1 MNRIRKGVVMFLTA
15 VLCMPAADLGR
26 SVQVS
31 AENNTGQSL
40 AHEKGTIVNTADTAE
55 NVGTEENAGTERNVR
70 SDSGV
75 WLMVDSQNRYEGME
89 KTYAEG
95 YVPKVE
101 NNMAYVVLPLIADG
115 EMQDSALRVSA
126 DLGDSENTPFVS
138 KNYIKDIVQSEEK
151 INDSEETS
159 VCWLLSFEL
168 ELREDRSNGSYPVVF
183 TVKGKDIDGN
193 SVKKKFTIY
202 VTIRDGKT
210 DGNSEGGNGDGSGE
224 GDHADG
230 SSQGDHAGGNAADGT
245 DGLQARSDSPENSTG
260 STASGGDGQSSD
272 IGGNGISEE
281 PDFTPK
287 VVVQSCSFSKSP
299 IHNGDEVQ
307 ADIILLNTSKSDTVR
322 NMTVTISAPNEYFSL
337 KSPSD
342 TIYVDSIPAGQTYTA
357 SYIYQV
363 NASAPQGQYA
373 WTLALDYAD
382 PKGASVTAEGSVQ
395 VSVEQPVKVE
405 FDPLVISS
413 EVQIA
418 DVVEAQIQAMNL
430 GRGKVYNVRAVIEAD
445 GLNPQGTIFIGDME
459 AGTTASGSTQ
469 VSVSGLSEGDSSYGA
484 SKGTVTFYYEDEG
497 GTEYTETKEFSTMI
511 QSPFSETSGD
521 TKDDP
526 GQWWIIMAAVCAV
539 LCAFAVVAAVKW
551 VKKKKAEQ

>member
-1 MNRIRKGVVMFLTA
+1 MFLTA
-15 VLCMPAADLGR
+15 VLCMLAADLGR
-26 SVQVS
+26 SVQAS
-31 AENNTGQSL
+31 AENNTGRSL
-40 AHEKGTIVNTADTAE
+40 AYEKGTVVNTADTAE
-55 NVGTEENAGTERNVR
+55 NAELEENAGTEENTGTEKNVR
-70 SDSGV
+70 SGCGV
-75 WLMVDSQNRYEGME
+75 WIMVDSRNRYEGME

-151 INDSEETS
+151 INDSEETA
-159 VCWLLSFEL
+159 VCWLLSFDL
-168 ELREDRSNGSYPVVF
+168 ELREDRSNGSYPVAF

-193 SVKKKFTIY
+193 SVKKKFTVY

-210 DGNSEGGNGDGSGE
+210 DGNSEG
-224 GDHADG
+224 
-230 SSQGDHAGGNAADGT
+230 GT

-272 IGGNGISEE
+272 IGGNGGSAGSNGNGISEE

-299 IHNGDEVQ
+299 IYNGDEVQ
-307 ADIILLNTSKSDTVR
+307 ADIVLLNTSKSDTVR
-322 NMTVTISAPNEYFSL
+322 NMTITISAQNEYFSL

-363 NASAPQGQYA
+363 NASAPQGQYTWA
-373 WTLALDYAD
+373 VAMDYAD

-413 EVQIA
+413 EVQVA